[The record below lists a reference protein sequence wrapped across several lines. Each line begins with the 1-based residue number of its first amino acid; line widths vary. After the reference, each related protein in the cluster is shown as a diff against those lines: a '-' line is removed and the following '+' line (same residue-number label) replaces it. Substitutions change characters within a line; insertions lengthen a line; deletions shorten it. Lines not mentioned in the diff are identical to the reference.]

1 METVSFTRMA
11 DGTRE
16 DYELL
21 EREERPYLE
30 ALPERV
36 LAVFEMLGHAT
47 GGYQVSR
54 LEHCLQTATRAE
66 RDGADEELIAAALLH
81 DIGDVLSPYNHS
93 EVAAAVLKPY
103 VRDEVHWI
111 VQHHGVFQLYH
122 YGHHYGLD
130 RNVRDR
136 YRGHKHYD
144 ACLAFCERWDQVAF
158 DPDYRSLPLA
168 HFEPLVR
175 RLLGRKLNERE

>member
-11 DGTRE
+11 DGMRE

-21 EREERPYLE
+21 AREERPYLDE
-30 ALPERV
+30 VPQRV
-36 LAVFEMLGHAT
+36 LSVLAMLGHAT

-66 RDGADEELIAAALLH
+66 RDGADEELIVAALLH

-103 VRDEVHWI
+103 VREEVHWI
-111 VQHHGVFQLYH
+111 VQHHGVFQLYY

-136 YRGHKHYD
+136 YRDHKYYD
-144 ACLAFCERWDQVAF
+144 ACVAFCERWDQVAF

-168 HFEPLVR
+168 HFEPMVR